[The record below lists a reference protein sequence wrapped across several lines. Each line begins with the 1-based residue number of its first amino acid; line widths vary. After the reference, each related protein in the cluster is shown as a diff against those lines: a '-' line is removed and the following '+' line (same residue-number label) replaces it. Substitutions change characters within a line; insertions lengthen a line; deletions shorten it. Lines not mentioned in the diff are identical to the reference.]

1 MAKNILI
8 ILCGLIIGFS
18 AVFFTVKK
26 APNLPIYPSLGI
38 TGHEVIGF
46 LPYWLL
52 DKADKNYRQYLT
64 NLTYFGLTVGAD
76 GKIIKLTN
84 PAEEDPGWYTLR
96 TGKSDR
102 FFNDAKKNGLQL
114 SLLVFSSNE
123 DDISQLIA
131 DPVSHA
137 DNLINDI
144 NPLMK
149 QYGFTDLNLDIEST
163 RQASAEARMN
173 FTAFAK
179 EIKKKLE
186 TGGLGTLTVDAS
198 PIVLIKPYLI
208 NLNGIGK
215 IADRIVLMTYDY
227 HYPGSYVTGPVA
239 PVGGGGIDAEY
250 DSQTA
255 VAEALKIMPP
265 DKIILGVPLYG
276 YEWETIGD
284 TGRSAVIPGTGLTAS
299 SRRISDF
306 IDKCATC
313 SIQLDSYAQEH
324 YLIYKDEDTGT
335 YHQIFYPDAMAT
347 AEKVKLVNDSRIEG
361 IALWAL
367 GYEDNKILEP
377 LKNYLHP

>member
-1 MAKNILI
+1 M
-8 ILCGLIIGFS
+8 IGFS

-26 APNLPIYPSLGI
+26 APNLSIYPSLGI

-52 DKADKNYRQYLT
+52 DKADKNYNQYLT

-76 GKIIKLTN
+76 GHIVKLTN

-96 TGKSDR
+96 TSKADR
-102 FFNDAKKNGLQL
+102 FLNDAKNNGLQL

-123 DDISQLIA
+123 DDIGQLIA

-149 QYGFTDLNLDIEST
+149 QYGFADLNLDIEST

-179 EIKKKLE
+179 EIKKNLE
-186 TGGLGTLTVDAS
+186 TRGLGTLTVDAS

-208 NLNGIGK
+208 NLSDIGK

-239 PVGGGGIDAEY
+239 PVGGAGIDAES
-250 DSQTA
+250 DSRTA

-284 TGRSAVIPGTGLTAS
+284 TGRSAIIPGTGLTAS
-299 SRRISDF
+299 SRRVSDF

-324 YLIYKDEDTGT
+324 YLIYKDENTGT

-361 IALWAL
+361 MALWAL
-367 GYEDNKILEP
+367 GYEDDKILEP